1 MSTKIQHKLWKL
13 ANYDCFLMEYCPVLY
28 NKIAGIGVFF
38 LFQMMIVFAS
48 VITSYKVFISN
59 YLILGYL
66 VATLATF
73 IFYKW
78 MKFLNEVHHANPK
91 KGIFVTHFFINLT
104 LALILAFPF
113 CLSLFEYQILF
124 QLYLKTGKMTFGN
137 YDQLWLMPLGLYKCW
152 FVEAEGKVILFICLA
167 IFILIAFVFITPYF
181 LIFKYI
187 KSNFTSIKR
196 NYEQNFYK
204 KI

>member
-13 ANYDCFLMEYCPVLY
+13 ANYDCFLMEYCPVLH

-48 VITSYKVFISN
+48 VITSCKVFISN

-78 MKFLNEVHHANPK
+78 MKFFNEVHHTNPK
-91 KGIFVTHFFINLT
+91 TGIFVTQFFINLIF
-104 LALILAFPF
+104 ALILAIPF
-113 CLSLFEYQILF
+113 CLFLFEHQILF
-124 QLYLKTGKMTFGN
+124 QLYLKTEKMTLGN
-137 YDQLWLMPLGLYKCW
+137 FEQLWLMPLGLYKSW
-152 FVEAEGKVILFICLA
+152 FVEIEGKVILFICIA
-167 IFILIAFVFITPYF
+167 ILIMIAFVFITPYF
-181 LIFKYI
+181 LIFKNR
-187 KSNFTSIKR
+187 KSNYTLVKR
-196 NYEQNFYK
+196 NYEQNFF
-204 KI
+204 